1 MEELNDDITEEEWE
15 NLTIQKR
22 YEEAEQAIR
31 ADTEELEI
39 DNYLDR

>member
-22 YEEAEQAIR
+22 YEEAEQAMR
-31 ADTEELEI
+31 TDTEELER